1 MKAGRNGRD
10 VEVFIRS
17 LLLIGAY
24 NSWVILY
31 FLLIFMWVVL
41 VPIRSQ
47 LEQLGQLAQ
56 QVVLCCRKR
65 GRIHKGCACALRVRS
80 TRRACRFHSRTRMLC
95 LCRRNLLLNVA
106 PKPKTI
112 QLEMGW
118 SIQYLRIRHRKSWN
132 CKWANQSQKKQTL
145 LEGDYQT
152 KLQSIV
158 RFHQRLRMDFQRR
171 DWSLCRIRC

>member
-1 MKAGRNGRD
+1 MKAGRNGRG

-24 NSWVILY
+24 NSWVIRY
-31 FLLIFMWVVL
+31 FFLIFMWAVL
-41 VPIRSQ
+41 LPIRSQ

-56 QVVLCCRKR
+56 QVALCCRQR
-65 GRIHKGCACALRVRS
+65 GWIHKVSAGTLRVRS
-80 TRRACRFHSRTRMLC
+80 TRRACRFQSETRMLF
-95 LCRRNLLLNVA
+95 LCRRNLLRNVA
-106 PKPKTI
+106 PKPKTF

-132 CKWANQSQKKQTL
+132 CKWASQSQTKQTL
-145 LEGDYQT
+145 LEGNYQT
-152 KLQSIV
+152 KLQSII
-158 RFHQRLRMDFQRR
+158 RCHQRLWMDFRWR